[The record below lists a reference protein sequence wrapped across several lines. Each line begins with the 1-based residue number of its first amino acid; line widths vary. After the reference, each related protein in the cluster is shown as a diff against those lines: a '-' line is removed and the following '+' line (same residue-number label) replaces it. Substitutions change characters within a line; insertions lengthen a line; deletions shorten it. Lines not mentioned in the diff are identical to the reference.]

1 MLRVAFADV
10 TVWGCRVIGE
20 VWLDA
25 DDVLALVRDHAPE
38 WLDPP
43 GGAL

>member
-1 MLRVAFADV
+1 V
-10 TVWGCRVIGE
+10 T
-20 VWLDA
+20 LTA

-43 GGAL
+43 GGVA